1 MKLVHV
7 PCLRAA
13 ACRQVIPDGLRPAFK
28 EDRLTSQTYTSADK
42 QCALSPLRPRRSGS
56 RARKSCCRLVV
67 SSTQLKTYPGKRV
80 LQPSECTDTTMSQ
93 DSARGHF
100 KPVRSSRA
108 SISVMPS
115 TSSANVDSQQ
125 TLLQPAAH
133 NAAAPLTATQSN
145 RKKRAQSLGG
155 DALDAARKRARG
167 IEALRNDA
175 SANLALELSPG
186 KLERRRA
193 VSNVP
198 TKSLWSVCTD

>member
-1 MKLVHV
+1 
-7 PCLRAA
+7 
-13 ACRQVIPDGLRPAFK
+13 
-28 EDRLTSQTYTSADK
+28 
-42 QCALSPLRPRRSGS
+42 
-56 RARKSCCRLVV
+56 
-67 SSTQLKTYPGKRV
+67 
-80 LQPSECTDTTMSQ
+80 MSQ

-115 TSSANVDSQQ
+115 TSSTNVDSQQ

-133 NAAAPLTATQSN
+133 NAAAPLAAAQSN

-193 VSNVP
+193 VSDVP
-198 TKSLWSVCTD
+198 TEISLERVY